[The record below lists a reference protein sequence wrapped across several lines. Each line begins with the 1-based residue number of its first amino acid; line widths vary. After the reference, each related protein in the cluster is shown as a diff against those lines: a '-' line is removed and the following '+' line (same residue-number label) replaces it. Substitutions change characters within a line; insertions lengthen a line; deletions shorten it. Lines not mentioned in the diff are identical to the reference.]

1 MDTRNTAWQ
10 DVRGTASQGGEQASY
25 MAVITQRLFIA
36 IGFVTVAIVMI
47 SGATGRLKNHG
58 RAVLLE
64 RRTSE
69 ERGFRT

>member
-1 MDTRNTAWQ
+1 
-10 DVRGTASQGGEQASY
+10 

-47 SGATGRLKNHG
+47 SGATGGLKNHG

-64 RRTSE
+64 RGTSE